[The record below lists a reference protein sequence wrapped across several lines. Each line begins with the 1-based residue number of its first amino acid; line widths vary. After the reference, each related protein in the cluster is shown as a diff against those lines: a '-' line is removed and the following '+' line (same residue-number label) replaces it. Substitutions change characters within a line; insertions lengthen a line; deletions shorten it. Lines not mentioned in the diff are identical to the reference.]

1 MEKQILPNGGI
12 RADITWAEEGVWFGF
27 RWPEWSF
34 QHLLTKSATTKN
46 SLVLYEV
53 TRKRLHPLPIAIS
66 CLLRTE
72 VRAKHGDA
80 AKQHLYIPHFSCFS
94 PFAHFSCPSLQA
106 WWVYS
111 AARCINIEHFHEHC
125 AKHVSFTKHGATQQL
140 KTWRVLRSNIF
151 LVSFLNLPWCSS
163 TTTRRIRESA
173 FYCCLLCTSKSFPS
187 AVRGFF
193 GKFLQHNICSAH
205 VQQHSLWVNLRFRLC
220 ITFTTSLFIFSSL
233 SRSDILNRE

>member
-1 MEKQILPNGGI
+1 MTLTNILPSL
-12 RADITWAEEGVWFGF
+12 RADITWVEEGVWFGF
-27 RWPEWSF
+27 QWPECSF

-80 AKQHLYIPHFSCFS
+80 AKQHLYILHFSCFS
-94 PFAHFSCPSLQA
+94 RFAHFSCPSLQA

-125 AKHVSFTKHGATQQL
+125 AKHVSSTKHGA
-140 KTWRVLRSNIF
+140 
-151 LVSFLNLPWCSS
+151 S
-163 TTTRRIRESA
+163 TAAQNMESA
-173 FYCCLLCTSKSFPS
+173 AKQ
-187 AVRGFF
+187 FF
-193 GKFLQHNICSAH
+193 
-205 VQQHSLWVNLRFRLC
+205 
-220 ITFTTSLFIFSSL
+220 SLFLSWTYPDVQAPPLGGSANQLFIAAFSALRNL
-233 SRSDILNRE
+233 SPP